1 MSDDP
6 QSTVPATRMEGV
18 VARER
23 ELNTL
28 RRQMGELRRWMDTTH
43 DLAARL
49 SNAPDLPA
57 ALVGLAHFVAQ
68 DLDFEHAFVRCG
80 EIARDLPPLD
90 SSEEGARVDALVR
103 ACEAGPAVRIVT
115 WEDGALRFAVCL
127 RVGEHGPD
135 APPVILVA
143 ARTARTA
150 GYYRPPWDPIIERF
164 RRLGDG
170 LSHAFAALHLRMAL
184 TAERDSLKSR
194 VLAATEDLRHALVS
208 AERARA
214 EAEMAARVRSEFLAN
229 MSHEIRTPMTAILGY
244 AELLLD
250 PGLSETMRVEHLFT
264 IRRSGQH
271 LLSLLDDVLDLAR
284 IESGRFT
291 VDRQPCAPSRLLGD
305 VVSMLRCRATEKA
318 IALDLEFSTPLPARI
333 STDATRLRQILINL
347 IGNAIKFT
355 SRGSVQVR
363 AAFVRKHGDGL
374 LSIEVEDSGIGMTE
388 EQLARIFEPFTQAD
402 NSTTRT
408 YGGTGLGLSIARR
421 LARTLGGDVTARSE
435 PGRGS
440 VFEVRVATGAID
452 SAEWHKHH
460 EEVVAPPPVLAP
472 SSLAGRVLVAEDV
485 PLNRKL
491 FQLLLHQAG
500 LDVSLAGDGRE
511 ALSTVQIAEREGRAF
526 DVVLMDMQMPVMDG
540 YEATAQLRAL
550 GCRTPI
556 VALTAH
562 SMAGDMEKCL
572 RAGCNSYLAKPV
584 SYDSLVGM
592 LSRFLAPVSVRPSPL
607 PPLRSE
613 VANDPTI
620 GPLVADYL
628 QELPA
633 ELDAIRGAVEAGDPR
648 AIAAAAHRLKGVSV
662 GFGFPSIGARAAQ
675 VEQLARQGAALS
687 EIREAL
693 RRLAAEAA
701 RAR

>member
-1 MSDDP
+1 MTDDLRDGA
-6 QSTVPATRMEGV
+6 PATRLEGV

-23 ELNTL
+23 ELNIL
-28 RRQMGELRRWMDTTH
+28 RRQMGELRRWIDTTH

-49 SNAPDLPA
+49 SNAPDLLA
-57 ALVGLAHFVAQ
+57 ALTWLAQFIAQ
-68 DLDFEHAFVRCG
+68 DLGFEHAFVRCG
-80 EIARDLPPLD
+80 DIAFALPPFESDGDRARIDAVARDL
-90 SSEEGARVDALVR
+90 
-103 ACEAGPAVRIVT
+103 EAGAAVSVST
-115 WEDGALRFAVCL
+115 WDDTPSLRFAVFL
-127 RVGEHGPD
+127 RVAGHGPE

-170 LSHAFAALHLRMAL
+170 LSHAFAALHLRQAL
-184 TAERDSLKSR
+184 TAERDGLKSR
-194 VLAATEDLRHALVS
+194 VDAATEDLRSALTL

-214 EAEMAARVRSEFLAN
+214 EAEKAARVRSEFLAN

-250 PGLSETMRVEHLFT
+250 PGLSETTRVEHLFT

-291 VDRQPCAPSRLLGD
+291 VDRQPCSPSHLLGD
-305 VVSMLRCRATEKA
+305 IVSMLRCRAAEKS
-318 IALDLEFSTPLPARI
+318 IALDLTFSTPLPARI

-355 SRGSVQVR
+355 SQGAVHVR
-363 AAFVRKHGDGL
+363 AAFVRKEVDGVL
-374 LSIEVEDSGIGMTE
+374 GIEVEDSGIGMTE
-388 EQLARIFEPFTQAD
+388 DQLSRIFEPFTQAD

-421 LARTLGGDVTARSE
+421 LARTLGGDVTARSA

-440 VFEVRVATGAID
+440 VFEVHVATGSID
-452 SAEWHKHH
+452 ATRWYAHH
-460 EEVVAPPPVLAP
+460 EDVVAPPEALTP
-472 SSLAGRVLVAEDV
+472 SMLAGRVLVAEDV

-491 FQLLLHQAG
+491 FQLLLDRAG
-500 LDVSLAGDGRE
+500 LDVVLVKDGRE
-511 ALSTVQIAEREGRAF
+511 ALSTVQTAEREGRAF

-540 YEATAQLRAL
+540 YEATAQLRVL

-572 RAGCNSYLAKPV
+572 RAGCSAYLAKPV
-584 SYDSLVGM
+584 SYDSLVGV
-592 LSRFLAPVSVRPSPL
+592 LSRFLAPVSVRS
-607 PPLRSE
+607 R
-613 VANDPTI
+613 
-620 GPLVADYL
+620 
-628 QELPA
+628 
-633 ELDAIRGAVEAGDPR
+633 
-648 AIAAAAHRLKGVSV
+648 
-662 GFGFPSIGARAAQ
+662 
-675 VEQLARQGAALS
+675 
-687 EIREAL
+687 
-693 RRLAAEAA
+693 
-701 RAR
+701 